1 MYLLLQLFR
10 KKPPVLL
17 CILQH
22 SLDILYTV
30 LAADVA
36 DQVNPVPVVLT
47 LLTQAPNSTQELLDN
62 ILRIFTFPCTQCEEP
77 RTDLGSVSQSD
88 CKHSL

>member
-47 LLTQAPNSTQELLDN
+47 LLTQELLDN